1 MKKGLLSLLAVALT
15 VVGCQNYD
23 DQFEELKSQIEG
35 VEAQISGLPDLTNE
49 VNSIKST
56 VEGLQTAL
64 ATVSSNVSANGTAIG
79 NNATAI
85 ANNGTAIADNATAIG
100 NNGTAIGNNAT
111 AIGNN
116 GNAIA
121 GVQGDVTTISGNVS
135 ANGTAIASA
144 TTAIGQNADAITAV
158 SAAVTA
164 VNSAVGLNATEIA
177 SIQAS
182 LTTIAQDI
190 SDIEDAL
197 EDVATTADL
206 LTVSNSL
213 ADVAADVE
221 EILQGAKSVNQ
232 SISMTNNQDIA
243 YALGVISLGANSPSA
258 FIINGDLTV
267 DLSTSSATLSAAS
280 KASATLML
288 AKIIST
294 LGSGN
299 TTSLTSGNDAAS
311 RVKVPA
317 LAYVQGDYD
326 FSGQDPLDDAL
337 VTIKGDVQINNI
349 GANDMIFTGR
359 AVTGT
364 VSIST
369 SGQASLTA
377 IDFSNSTFT
386 GGFVGGDITVNNA
399 NTVNVGKV
407 SLTSITAN
415 NASSIIVGYD
425 DDLTSGLTISGT
437 SASSIDL
444 GAITEVGGLLS
455 VTATSTTNVDL
466 GSVESITASVTVPN
480 TVLSLDLDSL
490 TEFGTAGSDISA
502 VTIELSSLVSITA
515 DTDLNTSTVS
525 DYEAAGSGGALAH
538 VGAAFTYSPA
548 SGVINV
554 PLADFAA
561 GADLT
566 STAQTVTV
574 KTVNS
579 ANLSELDSN
588 VRTLTLMAQ
597 DSDVT
602 PDGTEDA
609 NLQTFVMHADDVTGV
624 NYDGTSANAS
634 LTQATFEDVETID
647 FAGLTTIATIT
658 TIGTNRSIVLT
669 GNTGLVTLDLGHT
682 YSDDYT
688 SAQEVTLT
696 GATALTSVDLTSVV
710 RLRAATITGNTA
722 LTRALAPATNDPLT
736 AGANPVF
743 TVNSNNLSATFVA
756 ATAFVPGNGIDDP
769 VPYGETKIDQ
779 RSLFSWRNYID
790 ANNSANSPTFDL
802 AAANHNGIAST
813 TAQAFTSD
821 SESSATPSNTG
832 NITTPE
838 ELSLVVSG
846 VTE

>member
-100 NNGTAIGNNAT
+100 NNGTAIGNN
-111 AIGNN
+111 

-164 VNSAVGLNATEIA
+164 VNSAVGLNGQEIA

-190 SDIEDAL
+190 TDIENAL
-197 EDVATTADL
+197 ADVATTADL

-232 SISMTNNQDIA
+232 AISMTNDQDIA

-294 LGSGN
+294 LGTGN
-299 TTSLTSGNDAAS
+299 TTDFTSGSDDAS
-311 RVKVPA
+311 RVKAPA
-317 LAYVQGDYD
+317 LAYVQGNYAY
-326 FSGQDPLDDAL
+326 GGADPLDDAL
-337 VTIKGDVQINNI
+337 ITIKGSVTIRSI
-349 GANDMIFTGR
+349 GADDLVFTGR
-359 AVTGT
+359 TVDGGVNVTAAAASATT
-364 VSIST
+364 V
-369 SGQASLTA
+369 
-377 IDFSNSTFT
+377 DFSNSTF
-386 GGFVGGDITVNNA
+386 GGGLTPA
-399 NTVNVGKV
+399 NVTFADATSVNVGKI
-407 SLTSITAN
+407 SLTGITAN
-415 NASSIIVGYD
+415 NASEIIVGYD
-425 DDLTSGLTISGT
+425 SALAGALNISGT
-437 SASSIDL
+437 SATTINL
-444 GAITEVGGLLS
+444 GDITS
-455 VTATSTTNVDL
+455 VAGALTITATGSTAVDL
-466 GSVESITASVTVPN
+466 GSVETVSAAITVPN
-480 TVLSLDLDSL
+480 TVASLDLDAL
-490 TEFGTAGSDISA
+490 TQTGGALDISA
-502 VTIELSSLVSITA
+502 VALELSSLATISHS
-515 DTDLNTSTVS
+515 TDLNTSTVS
-525 DYEAAGSGGALAH
+525 DYEANGSGGALQS
-538 VGAAFTYSPA
+538 VSAAFTYSPA

-554 PLADFAA
+554 PGADFAA
-561 GADLT
+561 GANLT
-566 STAQTVTV
+566 STAQTLTV

-579 ANLSELDSN
+579 ANLSELDPN
-588 VRTLTLMAQ
+588 VRSLTLMAQ

-609 NLQTFVMHADDVTGV
+609 NLQTLVMHADDVTGV

-634 LTQATFEDVETID
+634 LTQATFDDVETID

-696 GATALTSVDLTSVV
+696 GATALTSVDLTTVV

-722 LTRALAPATNDPLT
+722 MTRALAPATNDPLT

>member
-64 ATVSSNVSANGTAIG
+64 ATVSSNVTANGTAIG

-100 NNGTAIGNNAT
+100 NNAT

-116 GNAIA
+116 GTAIGNNGTAIA
-121 GVQGDVTTISGNVS
+121 GVQGVVTTISGNVA

-164 VNSAVGLNATEIA
+164 VNSAVGLNGQEIA

-190 SDIEDAL
+190 TDIENAL
-197 EDVATTADL
+197 ADVATTADL

-232 SISMTNNQDIA
+232 AISMTNDQDIA

-294 LGSGN
+294 LGTGN
-299 TTSLTSGNDAAS
+299 TTDFTSGSDDAS
-311 RVKVPA
+311 RVKAPA
-317 LAYVQGDYD
+317 LAYVQGNYAY
-326 FSGQDPLDDAL
+326 GGADPLDDAL
-337 VTIKGDVQINNI
+337 VTIKGSVTIRSI
-349 GANDMIFTGR
+349 GADDLVFTGR
-359 AVTGT
+359 TVDGGVNVTAAAASATT
-364 VSIST
+364 V
-369 SGQASLTA
+369 
-377 IDFSNSTFT
+377 DFSNSTF
-386 GGFVGGDITVNNA
+386 GGGLTPA
-399 NTVNVGKV
+399 NVTFTDATSVNVGKI
-407 SLTSITAN
+407 SLTGITAN
-415 NASSIIVGYD
+415 NATDIIVGYD
-425 DDLTSGLTISGT
+425 SALAGALNISGT
-437 SASSIDL
+437 SATTINL
-444 GAITEVGGLLS
+444 GDITSVGGALTI
-455 VTATSTTNVDL
+455 TATGSTNVDL
-466 GSVESITASVTVPN
+466 GSVASVSAAITVPN
-480 TVLSLDLDSL
+480 TVASLDLDAL
-490 TEFGTAGSDISA
+490 TATGGALDISA
-502 VTIELSSLVSITA
+502 VALELSSLATISHT
-515 DTDLNTSTVS
+515 TDLNTSTVS
-525 DYEAAGSGGALAH
+525 DYEATGAGGALQS
-538 VGAAFTYSPA
+538 VSAAFTYSPS

-554 PLADFAA
+554 PGADFAA
-561 GADLT
+561 GANLT
-566 STAQTVTV
+566 STAQTITA

-579 ANLSELDSN
+579 ANLAELDPN
-588 VRTLTLMAQ
+588 VRSLTLMAQ

-602 PDGTEDA
+602 VDGTEDA
-609 NLQTFVMHADDVTGV
+609 NLQTFVMHASADTGID
-624 NYDGTSANAS
+624 YDGTSANAS
-634 LTQATFEDVETID
+634 LTQATFDDVETID
-647 FAGLTTIATIT
+647 LAGHTAIATIT
-658 TIGTNRSIVLT
+658 TLGVNRTLTLT
-669 GNTGLVTLDLGHT
+669 GNTALVTLNVGHT
-682 YSDDYT
+682 YTDDYT
-688 SAQEVTLT
+688 SAQEITLT
-696 GATALTSVDLTSVV
+696 GATALTSVDLTTVV

-722 LTRALAPATNDPLT
+722 MTRALAPGTADPLT
-736 AGANPVF
+736 GGANPSFAVH
-743 TVNSNNLSATFVA
+743 TNNLSATFVE
-756 ATAFVPGNGIDDP
+756 ATPYVAPNGIDAA

-813 TAQAFTSD
+813 TANAFTAD
-821 SESSATPSNTG
+821 TDSSATPSNTG
-832 NITTPE
+832 NITTAA